1 MANCWRNKLAGL
13 ALVFITCV
21 TTRHRWGPSG
31 ICNSNRDCCCPIKI
45 MPGLVCVQFPAKYP
59 QRITFIFLYFYF
71 WHLHMHTSAQ
81 LIQNPPFESGP
92 CHQLCQQ
99 ADCLFSFHLQIF
111 ATTKKIHWLPW
122 DWHEINIKTNPLCKF
137 KRINLKIFKI
147 GCKFKTLTRSSW

>member
-1 MANCWRNKLAGL
+1 MHGQLLKKQACWFGFS
-13 ALVFITCV
+13 FITCV

-81 LIQNPPFESGP
+81 LIQNPPLRVDLAISSVNKRIACSAFIFK
-92 CHQLCQQ
+92 
-99 ADCLFSFHLQIF
+99 FSLPRRKYIGFPGIGMKSYQNEPPLQIQENQL
-111 ATTKKIHWLPW
+111 K
-122 DWHEINIKTNPLCKF
+122 NI
-137 KRINLKIFKI
+137 
-147 GCKFKTLTRSSW
+147 